1 MEIPARFIRFSP
13 SHKGVK
19 SEDGWLEI
27 NLRAIDLE
35 GVTKIYVDLSDVA
48 RVKEKRDEAASV
60 LDAWD
65 AAFGKQDEEQD
76 DKGL

>member
-35 GVTKIYVDLSDVA
+35 GVTRIYVNLSDVA
-48 RVKEKRDEAASV
+48 RAKAKRDEAASV

-65 AAFGKQDEEQD
+65 AAFGEQDEEPD
-76 DKGL
+76 EKG